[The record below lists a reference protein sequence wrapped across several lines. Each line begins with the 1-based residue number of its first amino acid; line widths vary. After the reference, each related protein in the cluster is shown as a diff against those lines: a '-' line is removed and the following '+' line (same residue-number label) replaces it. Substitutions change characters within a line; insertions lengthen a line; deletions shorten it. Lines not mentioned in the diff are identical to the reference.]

1 MGYDWDA
8 GKSQRA
14 VFAEYRGLMTATQ
27 LGKKLGV
34 SAKSVRAVL
43 CAEEWHHTSKMYN
56 KTDYYNPESVCD
68 EDIAK
73 MKAIDAEARK
83 AKKAQPVTKRCNVE
97 YVEWTGTRNRPHKH
111 EIVLTDVDVDFL
123 PGSDFVVIHTPSGP
137 MRKSRSS
144 RWIEITVL
152 N

>member
-1 MGYDWDA
+1 MGYDWGA

-14 VFAEYRGLMTATQ
+14 VIAEDRGLMTATQ

-43 CAEEWHHTSKMYN
+43 YTDEWHHTSKMYN
-56 KTDYYNPESVCD
+56 KTDYYDPEAVGD
-68 EDIAK
+68 EDLAK
-73 MKAIDAEARK
+73 MKALDAEARK

-97 YVEWTGTRNRPHKH
+97 YVEWTGTRKRPRKN

-123 PGSDFVVIHTPSGP
+123 PGSDFVVIHAPSGP
-137 MRKSRSS
+137 MRKSSSS
-144 RWIEITVL
+144 RWIKITAL
-152 N
+152 D